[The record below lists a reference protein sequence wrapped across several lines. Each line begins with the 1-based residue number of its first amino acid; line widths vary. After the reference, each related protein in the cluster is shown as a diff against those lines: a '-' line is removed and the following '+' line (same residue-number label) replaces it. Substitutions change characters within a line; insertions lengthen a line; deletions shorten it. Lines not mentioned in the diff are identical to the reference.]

1 MITSELDR
9 LGQRLWL
16 DNINRELLNS
26 GALLRYVS
34 EYSITGLTSNP
45 SIFDAAVASS
55 SAYDAEIQTGSAA
68 GFSSEAIFTQFALV
82 DLCRAADIFR
92 PLFDA
97 SDGLDGW
104 VSMEVSPLLAT
115 DTQSSIAA
123 ARHLHQLAHRPNL
136 MVKIP
141 GTPAGNDAIEASI
154 HAGIPV
160 NVTLLFSLAHYQATA
175 EAYLRALE
183 RRLLAGLSV
192 RVASVASIFISRWD
206 VASADL
212 LPPELRGELGITVAR
227 RIHAAY
233 RELLAS
239 ARWRRLASA
248 GARPQRLLW
257 ASTGNKDPD
266 TSPTRYVDALVAS
279 DTINTVPEKTLL
291 ALAHDRHVVTAMTE
305 EGYQTDDCLENF
317 KLAGVNID
325 LLAQQLQHDGVE
337 TFVKSWDSLL
347 HRIAGK
353 SAKHDDTRNT

>member
-1 MITSELDR
+1 MSTRELNA

-16 DNINRELLNS
+16 DTINRELLDS
-26 GALLRYVS
+26 GALLRYAS

-55 SAYDAEIQTGSAA
+55 SAYDAEIRMGSDA
-68 GFSSEAIFTQFALV
+68 GLSSEAIFTQFALA
-82 DLCRAADIFR
+82 DLCRAADLFR
-92 PLFDA
+92 PLFDT

-115 DTQSSIAA
+115 NTQSSIEA
-123 ARHLHQLAHRPNL
+123 ARHLHQIENRPNL

-141 GTPAGNDAIEASI
+141 GTPAGNHAIEASI

-175 EAYLRALE
+175 DAYLRALE

-212 LPPELRGELGITVAR
+212 LPPELRGQLGITVGR
-227 RIHAAY
+227 RIYAAY
-233 RELLAS
+233 RELLTS

-266 TSPTRYVDALVAS
+266 TSPTRYVDALVAP

-291 ALAHDRHVVTAMTE
+291 ALARDRHVVTALSE
-305 EGYQTDDCLENF
+305 EGYRTDDCLAKF
-317 KLAGVNID
+317 RLAGVNIE

-337 TFVKSWDSLL
+337 IFVKSWDSLL
-347 HRIAGK
+347 RRIAEK
-353 SAKHDDTRNT
+353 SAKHTDARNT